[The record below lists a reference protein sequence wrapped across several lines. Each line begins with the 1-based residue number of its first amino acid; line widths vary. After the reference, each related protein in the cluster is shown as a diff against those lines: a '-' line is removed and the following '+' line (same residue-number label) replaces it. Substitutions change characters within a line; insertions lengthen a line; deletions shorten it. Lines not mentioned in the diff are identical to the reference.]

1 MRAQNTCPNRMKSVA
16 LPPSSVGK
24 LADGLPAASLAS
36 DMSVDCWQ
44 ASLISRRNDLL
55 CYNTS
60 DICTVGMPEGSD
72 PHYYMH
78 RIALGQCSCRFAC
91 IFCRKEG
98 EEIPVAYQRPSHLVS
113 HLL

>member
-1 MRAQNTCPNRMKSVA
+1 MASLLPALLLTC
-16 LPPSSVGK
+16 LLTVGK
-24 LADGLPAASLAS
+24 LL
-36 DMSVDCWQ
+36 
-44 ASLISRRNDLL
+44 LIIRRNDLL